1 MLEDTVKH
9 LKNINSKYEII
20 IANDG
25 SKDKTTQVAL
35 AKAKELGA
43 NLVVL

>member
-9 LKNINSKYEII
+9 LKKSNTIFEII

-25 SKDKTTQVAL
+25 SKDNTTGVAL
-35 AKAKELGA
+35 KKAK
-43 NLVVL
+43 